1 MTPGAAL
8 LVALLSQGP
17 TVAPNAPSEAAPTRV
32 RLEVR
37 AASECTSRADLAA
50 RIAARSSRIEV
61 ADEAPLAAQVV
72 VTSPHPGRVV
82 GDLVLGS
89 FGSAEPPRRVI
100 ARTCAEA
107 ADGVA
112 LIIAVTLD
120 PKLRRPAP
128 ANADRVHAAGAGAT
142 GTNPREGAEEPK
154 KSAPEASAKASAPPP
169 TAAPGERPTSEAPAP
184 PPVPAAPPTE
194 SVPVSGARLR
204 RELGVSLEGQI
215 IFGPAPSVLPG
226 IAVYVTAALDR
237 PGPWSPALI
246 LGGTHVWRSDLPET
260 GGAASFTLD
269 AANLDACPLRW
280 RWAHLTARPCAAA
293 LVGRLTSHGSGA
305 TPMQTGASRPFAA
318 AGAALAFG
326 SGSKLE
332 VSGRLGLGV
341 TLLRDSYEFAN
352 DVFYRA
358 AAVTISASLG
368 VGMRWP

>member
-8 LVALLSQGP
+8 LVALLSQGA

-37 AASECTSRADLAA
+37 AASECTSRDDLAA
-50 RIAARSSRIEV
+50 RIEARSPRIEV
-61 ADEAPLAAQVV
+61 ADGAPLTAQVA
-72 VTSPHPGRVV
+72 VTSPRPGRVV
-82 GDLVLGS
+82 ADLILGPV
-89 FGSAEPPRRVI
+89 GSAEPPRRVV

-120 PKLRRPAP
+120 PKLRRPGL
-128 ANADRVHAAGAGAT
+128 ANADRDHAAGAREK
-142 GTNPREGAEEPK
+142 GTSPAEGADEPGK
-154 KSAPEASAKASAPPP
+154 GAAQTPAKTSAPPP
-169 TAAPGERPTSEAPAP
+169 TAAPGERPAPETRAP
-184 PPVPAAPPTE
+184 PPVRPAPPAPGPSEAT
-194 SVPVSGARLR
+194 R
-204 RELGVSLEGQI
+204 RELGVSLEGQT
-215 IFGPAPSVLPG
+215 IFGPAPSFLPG

-237 PGPWSPALI
+237 PGPWAPALI
-246 LGGTHVWRSDLPET
+246 LGGTHVWRSDLSEV

-269 AANLDACPLRW
+269 AASLDACPLRW
-280 RWAHLTARPCAAA
+280 RRALLTARPCATA
-293 LVGRLTSHGSGA
+293 LFGRLASQGSGA
-305 TPMQTGASRPFAA
+305 PMQAGASRPFAA
-318 AGAALAFG
+318 AGAALAIGFG
-326 SGSKLE
+326 ARLE
-332 VSGRLGLGV
+332 VSGRLGIGV

>member
-8 LVALLSQGP
+8 LVTLLSQGP

-32 RLEVR
+32 RLEVK
-37 AASECTSRADLAA
+37 ASSECTSRGDLAS

-61 ADEAPLAAQVV
+61 DDEAPLAAQVV

-82 GDLVLGS
+82 GDLVLGPV
-89 FGSAEPPRRVI
+89 GSAEPPRRVV

-107 ADGVA
+107 ADGLA

-120 PKLRRPAP
+120 PKLRRRAP
-128 ANADRVHAAGAGAT
+128 GNADRDHAAGAGAK
-142 GTNPREGAEEPK
+142 GTNPAQGADQPK
-154 KSAPEASAKASAPPP
+154 NSAPGASTKASAPPP
-169 TAAPGERPTSEAPAP
+169 TAAPGERPAPEAPAP
-184 PPVPAAPPTE
+184 PLVPAAPPIE
-194 SVPVSGARLR
+194 HVPVLGTPMR
-204 RELGVSLEGQI
+204 RELGVSLDGQT

-237 PGPWSPALI
+237 PGPWSPALT
-246 LGGTHVWRSDLPET
+246 LGGTHVWRSDLPQT

-280 RWAHLTARPCAAA
+280 RWAHLTARPCATA
-293 LVGRLTSHGSGA
+293 LVGRLASQGSGA
-305 TPMQTGASRPFAA
+305 PMQAGASRPFAA

-326 SGSKLE
+326 FGAKLE
-332 VSGRLGLGV
+332 VSGRLGVGV

>member
-17 TVAPNAPSEAAPTRV
+17 AVAPNAPSEAPPTRV

-37 AASECTSRADLAA
+37 AASECTSRSDLAA

-61 ADEAPLAAQVV
+61 ADEASLVAQVV
-72 VTSPHPGRVV
+72 VTLPRPGTVV
-82 GDLVLGS
+82 GDLVLGPVGS
-89 FGSAEPPRRVI
+89 FERPRRVV

-120 PKLRRPAP
+120 PKLRRPGP
-128 ANADRVHAAGAGAT
+128 ANADRDHVARAGAK
-142 GTNPREGAEEPK
+142 GTN
-154 KSAPEASAKASAPPP
+154 APPP
-169 TAAPGERPTSEAPAP
+169 AAGERPASEAPAP
-184 PPVPAAPPTE
+184 PLVPAAPPTE
-194 SVPVSGARLR
+194 SVLVSGARTR
-204 RELGVSLEGQI
+204 RELGVSLEGQT
-215 IFGPAPSVLPG
+215 IFGAAPSVLPG

-260 GGAASFTLD
+260 GGAATFTLD
-269 AANLDACPLRW
+269 AANLEACPLRW
-280 RWAHLTARPCAAA
+280 RWAHLTARPCATA
-293 LVGRLTSHGSGA
+293 LVGRLASHGSGA
-305 TPMQTGASRPFAA
+305 TPMQAGASRPFAA

-326 SGSKLE
+326 FGAKLE
-332 VSGRLGLGV
+332 VSGRLGAGV
-341 TLLRDSYEFAN
+341 TLLRDSYELAN

-368 VGMRWP
+368 VGIRWP

>member
-8 LVALLSQGP
+8 LVALLSQGA

-32 RLEVR
+32 RLEIR
-37 AASECTSRADLAA
+37 AASECTSRGDLAA
-50 RIAARSSRIEV
+50 RIEARSPRVEV
-61 ADEAPLAAQVV
+61 ADEAPLTAQVA
-72 VTSPHPGRVV
+72 VTSPRPGRVV
-82 GDLVLGS
+82 ADLILGPV
-89 FGSAEPPRRVI
+89 GSTEPPRRVV

-120 PKLRRPAP
+120 PKLRGPGL
-128 ANADRVHAAGAGAT
+128 ANADRDHASGAREK
-142 GTNPREGAEEPK
+142 GTSPAEGPEEHG
-154 KSAPEASAKASAPPP
+154 KSAPETPAKTSAPPP
-169 TAAPGERPTSEAPAP
+169 TAATGERPAPETRAPLPVRPTTPAP
-184 PPVPAAPPTE
+184 GPSQAT
-194 SVPVSGARLR
+194 R
-204 RELGVSLEGQI
+204 RELGVSLQGQT

-237 PGPWSPALI
+237 PGPWTPALI
-246 LGGTHVWRSDLPET
+246 LGGTHVWRSDLPEA

-269 AANLDACPLRW
+269 AASLDVCPLRW
-280 RWAHLTARPCAAA
+280 RRALLTARPCATA
-293 LVGRLTSHGSGA
+293 LFGRLASQGSGA
-305 TPMQTGASRPFAA
+305 AMQAGASRPFGA
-318 AGAALAFG
+318 AGAALAVGFG
-326 SGSKLE
+326 AKLE
-332 VSGRLGLGV
+332 VSGRLGIDV